1 MYRRFKMLAGILMI
15 GLFASAQ
22 TFDIAEKS
30 SVTQDGI
37 EYGYQI
43 RSEQIKEAGGEEYSR
58 FEISFYIT
66 NKSGCNRYY
75 ALPAGSYTTYNHQLL
90 ASFNISNANGK
101 RLTSKNAQIRAR
113 EFYTP
118 VKIKERIDGKD
129 KERTETVQVG
139 YIFRDAETLRDQVIV
154 LVPKGE
160 RPQVSCTSNH
170 PPVLQ

>member
-1 MYRRFKMLAGILMI
+1 MHPRFKILVGMLML
-15 GLFASAQ
+15 GLFTNAQ
-22 TFDIAEKS
+22 TFNVAEKTP
-30 SVTQDGI
+30 VIQDGI

-66 NKSGCNRYY
+66 NKSGCHRYF
-75 ALPAGSYTTYNHQLL
+75 ALPAGSYTNYNHQLL

-118 VKIKERIDGKD
+118 VKMKERIDGKD
-129 KERTETVQVG
+129 KERTETVHVG

-160 RPQVSCTSNH
+160 RPQVTCTANH